1 MNSIKTRPAFTVYR
15 LPFTMRY
22 PFTVICDQ
30 WSRANGKGTA
40 NGEWL
45 TANGFTEVKRES

>member
-1 MNSIKTRPAFTVYR
+1 MSSIKPQFTVYR

-22 PFTVICDQ
+22 PFIVICDR
-30 WSRANGKGTA
+30 WSRANDKYTA

-45 TANGFTEVKRES
+45 TANGFTGGKA